1 MGQTTSISWCDAT
14 FNLWI
19 GCTKT
24 SPGCTNCY
32 AERQN
37 NHFGWNKA
45 GWGPNAARKRTGES
59 YWKQPY
65 KWNKRAA
72 QTGVRLRVFGDSLCD
87 VCDDH
92 PSIRPEWRQFYAK
105 LVVDTPHLDWLWLT
119 KHPDRF
125 NDIWLRLFGDKLPD
139 NLWVGITAE
148 NQKMWNERKRYLP
161 EIPTINKFVSAEPL
175 LGPITFRFG
184 KWVVDY
190 AGRNNL
196 IADHVRQVIVGG
208 ESGPNA
214 RPMDTAWAL
223 DIRDQCK
230 IVGMP
235 YFFKQVGGNAKI
247 NGVYGGDLL
256 DGKEY
261 KEMPQ

>member
-19 GCTKT
+19 SCTKT
-24 SPGCTNCY
+24 SPGCANCY

-45 GWGPNAARKRTGES
+45 GWGPNAARKRTGEA

-65 KWNKRAA
+65 KWDKRAA

-92 PSIRPEWRQFYAK
+92 PSIKQEWRQVYAN
-105 LVVDTPHLDWLWLT
+105 LVINTPHLDWLWLT

-125 NDIWLRLFGDKLPD
+125 NDIWWRLFDWELPS

-148 NQKMWNERKRYLP
+148 NQKMWDERKCYLP

-184 KWVVDY
+184 KWVVDWE
-190 AGRNNL
+190 GRHNL
-196 IADHVRQVIVGG
+196 IADHVRQVIVGS
-208 ESGPNA
+208 ESGPKA
-214 RPMDTAWAL
+214 RHFDTTWAVN
-223 DIRDQCK
+223 IKNQCK
-230 IVGMP
+230 E
-235 YFFKQVGGNAKI
+235 
-247 NGVYGGDLL
+247 NGVAFYMKQINK
-256 DGKEY
+256 DGKTTTNIEDFPEELRIR
-261 KEMPQ
+261 EMPQ